1 MGMRKTRIPFGL
13 LAAAGL
19 SLATGGKALADDF
32 PEPYN
37 TEPEDVAPMP
47 AEEAARTATLPPGFR
62 LELFASEP
70 DVQQPIGICFDDQ
83 GRLWVAECY
92 TFAERPLR
100 WDLEL
105 RDRIVVL
112 EDTDKDGKA
121 DKRTVF
127 WDEGKRLTS
136 IAFGKGGIW
145 ASCAPEILFIP
156 DADGDLVPD
165 GDAKVVLDGFDAENI
180 GHNIVNGLKW
190 GPDGWLYGRHG
201 ITATSMV
208 GIPDTP
214 QSQRTALNCSIWRYH
229 PDTKAFEV
237 VCNGGT
243 NPWGM
248 DWDSNGQLFY
258 TNTVIGHFWHAI
270 PGAYYTRMFGAHL
283 NPHAYELIPHTADHY
298 HWDTGSE
305 KWSDIREG
313 ITSTTDKLGGGHA
326 HMGCLIYQGGVWPK
340 EYHGNMFTCNLH
352 GRRVNMDVLE
362 RGGCG
367 YVAHHGKDFLQ
378 MEDPWFRGLDLV
390 TGPEGQV
397 WMNDWSDTGECHD
410 NDGIHRTSG
419 RIYRIVYEGPDAG
432 KPTPDRPE
440 WLTDRGRGKTAAP
453 HVGGL
458 AGELHEGKQAL
469 AVRWLVE
476 DHPESPE
483 TLKTLRQVASEYPS
497 PLVRLE
503 LAAALQRLPLESRF
517 SIAEKLVGFS
527 EDAEDRQQPLMIWYG
542 VADAV
547 PEFPDK
553 AISLA
558 VNSKLPTVTRLIS
571 RRLCEDLEKVP
582 GPVDTLLLSALS
594 SGKPEVRELVLKGM
608 SEALE
613 GWGTAPQPEGW
624 QGLVEEMDGNSS
636 EEVQALVRELSV
648 LFGDG
653 RAREELLAI
662 AEDAEADPGARR
674 AALHNLLH
682 QPDDDLLPL
691 LEKWVND
698 KVIGTEAIRGLAK
711 YDGKGISTRVINS
724 WKRYPERRTAAIDTL
739 VSRASHAADLLKQVE
754 QGDIPRDAISPFQAR
769 QIHNLGDEGLRKQL
783 QKLWGEIRETPAE
796 KKQEMAKWKSLLT
809 SEAIASGNPEQGMAV
824 FQQSCSACHKLYG
837 QGGALGP
844 DLTGSDRH
852 NIDYLIQNIVNPNDV
867 VPVDYQLTVFT
878 LKDGRVVSG
887 VVPEQ
892 NERTVTVQSA
902 TEQVVIRRDEMEK
915 QESMPISLMPEGLL
929 KTLPEDSVK
938 DLVAY
943 LMTKGPLKK

>member
-1 MGMRKTRIPFGL
+1 
-13 LAAAGL
+13 
-19 SLATGGKALADDF
+19 
-32 PEPYN
+32 
-37 TEPEDVAPMP
+37 
-47 AEEAARTATLPPGFR
+47 
-62 LELFASEP
+62 
-70 DVQQPIGICFDDQ
+70 
-83 GRLWVAECY
+83 
-92 TFAERPLR
+92 
-100 WDLEL
+100 
-105 RDRIVVL
+105 
-112 EDTDKDGKA
+112 
-121 DKRTVF
+121 
-127 WDEGKRLTS
+127 
-136 IAFGKGGIW
+136 
-145 ASCAPEILFIP
+145 
-156 DADGDLVPD
+156 
-165 GDAKVVLDGFDAENI
+165 
-180 GHNIVNGLKW
+180 
-190 GPDGWLYGRHG
+190 
-201 ITATSMV
+201 
-208 GIPDTP
+208 
-214 QSQRTALNCSIWRYH
+214 
-229 PDTKAFEV
+229 
-237 VCNGGT
+237 
-243 NPWGM
+243 
-248 DWDSNGQLFY
+248 
-258 TNTVIGHFWHAI
+258 
-270 PGAYYTRMFGAHL
+270 
-283 NPHAYELIPHTADHY
+283 
-298 HWDTGSE
+298 
-305 KWSDIREG
+305 
-313 ITSTTDKLGGGHA
+313 
-326 HMGCLIYQGGVWPK
+326 
-340 EYHGNMFTCNLH
+340 
-352 GRRVNMDVLE
+352 
-362 RGGCG
+362 
-367 YVAHHGKDFLQ
+367 
-378 MEDPWFRGLDLV
+378 
-390 TGPEGQV
+390 
-397 WMNDWSDTGECHD
+397 
-410 NDGIHRTSG
+410 
-419 RIYRIVYEGPDAG
+419 
-432 KPTPDRPE
+432 
-440 WLTDRGRGKTAAP
+440 
-453 HVGGL
+453 
-458 AGELHEGKQAL
+458 
-469 AVRWLVE
+469 
-476 DHPESPE
+476 
-483 TLKTLRQVASEYPS
+483 
-497 PLVRLE
+497 
-503 LAAALQRLPLESRF
+503 
-517 SIAEKLVGFS
+517 
-527 EDAEDRQQPLMIWYG
+527 
-542 VADAV
+542 
-547 PEFPDK
+547 
-553 AISLA
+553 
-558 VNSKLPTVTRLIS
+558 
-571 RRLCEDLEKVP
+571 
-582 GPVDTLLLSALS
+582 
-594 SGKPEVRELVLKGM
+594 M

-624 QGLVEEMDGNSS
+624 QGLVEKTDGNSS